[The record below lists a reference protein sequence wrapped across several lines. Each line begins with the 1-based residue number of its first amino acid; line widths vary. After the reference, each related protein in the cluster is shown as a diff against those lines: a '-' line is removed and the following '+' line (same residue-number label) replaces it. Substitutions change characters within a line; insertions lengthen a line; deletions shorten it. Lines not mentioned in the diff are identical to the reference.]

1 MKYAYFPGCS
11 IKSTARE
18 YGVSCKAISKVLDIE
33 LVEIP
38 DWNCCGAM
46 DTVYAYDPVLS
57 LSLSARN
64 MALAETMKMDIVT
77 LCSACYFTLSRANKL
92 LHENQELKEKVDK
105 KLHDAGLKYVG
116 DVKVRHYLD
125 ILVND
130 IGFDEIGSH
139 VKTPLDGLKVA
150 SYYGCMLVRPPDI
163 VSFDNPEHPQSMDKL
178 VEVLGGK
185 AANYID
191 KVRCC
196 GASLG
201 LTEEEVMMN
210 MTKELLVSAKN
221 ANAECIIVPCPM
233 CHFNLDAKQKDI
245 ESTFDLKFRIPVLY
259 FTQLMGIAFGLDP
272 KNLALNKNFVSPS
285 ALLRPCT
292 I

>member
-11 IKSTARE
+11 IKSTAQD
-18 YGVSCKAISKVLDIE
+18 YGISCKTVSKLLDIE

-46 DTVYAYDPVLS
+46 DAVYAYDPILS
-57 LSLSARN
+57 ISLSARN
-64 MALAETMKMDIVT
+64 LALAQNMKMDIVT
-77 LCSACYFTLSRANKL
+77 LCSACYFTLSRANKM
-92 LHENQELKEKVDK
+92 LHENHELKEKVVE
-105 KLHDAGLKYVG
+105 KLGKVGLEYGG

-130 IGFDEIGSH
+130 VGFDKIASH
-139 VKTPLDGLKVA
+139 VKSRLDGLRVA

-178 VEVLGGK
+178 VETLGGK
-185 AANYID
+185 PTNYVD

-201 LTEEEVMMN
+201 LTEEEVMMK
-210 MTKELLVSAKN
+210 MTKELLLSAKKSD
-221 ANAECIIVPCPM
+221 ADCMIVPCPM
-233 CHFNLDAKQKDI
+233 CHLNLDARQKDI
-245 ESTFDLKFRIPVLY
+245 ESFFDLNIELPVLY
-259 FTQLMGIAFGLDP
+259 FTQLIGIAFGLSP
-272 KNLALNKNFVSPS
+272 KKLALDKNFVSPT
-285 ALLRPCT
+285 ALLPRQS
-292 I
+292 